1 MPRQFVNWLAMTEK
15 SAEIENKEGWEM
27 KRLIHYI
34 IVFALA
40 FCLVVTANAAQML
53 IPVGQVVGLELS
65 DNTVTVSSFDET
77 LGDNAQKAG
86 LKVGD
91 RIIAVNGQPVKNAED
106 VRHALDRADGVVEM
120 TVQRSKKTEK
130 VRIEPTVTPEG
141 PKLGVY
147 LKEGVT
153 GVGTVTWYD
162 PETKK
167 FGTLGH
173 GVNNARGELLNMV
186 SGNAYKA
193 SVASVRK
200 GECGTPGQLM
210 GALKDAKP
218 VGVLY
223 INCPQGVFGKTERG
237 WSGEMLPVGA
247 AKTVKTG
254 NAVIRSTIEGD
265 APREYSV
272 EILKVYP
279 NTATSGRNLLLRVT
293 DERLLNTTGGI
304 VQGMSGSPIIQDG
317 KLVGAVT
324 HVLVN
329 DPTRGYGIFIENM
342 LDAAN

>member
-1 MPRQFVNWLAMTEK
+1 
-15 SAEIENKEGWEM
+15 M
-27 KRLIHYI
+27 KRLTHYI
-34 IVFALA
+34 IAFALV
-40 FCLVVTANAAQML
+40 FCLTVTANAAQML
-53 IPVGQVVGLELS
+53 IPVGQVVGLELA
-65 DNTVTVSSFDET
+65 DNSVTVSSFDEE
-77 LGDNAQKAG
+77 LGQPAQKAG

-91 RIIAVNGQPVKNAED
+91 RIVSVNGQAVKNAED
-106 VRHALDRADGVVEM
+106 VRYALDRADGVVEM

-162 PETKK
+162 PDSKK

-173 GVNNARGELLNMV
+173 GVNNARGELLDMV

-193 SVASVRK
+193 AVASVRK

-210 GALKDAKP
+210 GSLKEATP
-218 VGVLY
+218 IGVLY
-223 INCPQGVFGKTERG
+223 KNTNRGVFGTANTG
-237 WSGEMLPVGA
+237 WTGESLPIGTAADVKSGPA
-247 AKTVKTG
+247 T
-254 NAVIRSTIEGD
+254 IRSTVKGD
-265 APREYSV
+265 STREYSV

-279 NTATSGRNLLLRVT
+279 NAGEAGRNMLLRIT
-293 DERLLNTTGGI
+293 DPDLLNTTGGI

-329 DPTRGYGIFIENM
+329 DPTTGYGIFIENM
-342 LDAAN
+342 LDAA

>member
-1 MPRQFVNWLAMTEK
+1 
-15 SAEIENKEGWEM
+15 M
-27 KRLIHYI
+27 KRLTHYI
-34 IVFALA
+34 IAFALV
-40 FCLVVTANAAQML
+40 FCLTVTANAAQML
-53 IPVGQVVGLELS
+53 IPVGQVVGLELA
-65 DNTVTVSSFDET
+65 DNSVTVSSFDEE
-77 LGDNAQKAG
+77 LGQPAQKAG

-91 RIIAVNGQPVKNAED
+91 RIVSVNGQAVKNAED
-106 VRHALDRADGVVEM
+106 VRYALDRADGVVEM

-162 PETKK
+162 PDSKK

-173 GVNNARGELLNMV
+173 GVNNARGELLDMV

-193 SVASVRK
+193 AVASVRK

-210 GALKDAKP
+210 GSLKEATP
-218 VGVLY
+218 IGVLY
-223 INCPQGVFGKTERG
+223 KNTNRGVFGTANTG
-237 WSGEMLPVGA
+237 WTGESLPIGTAADVKSGPA
-247 AKTVKTG
+247 T
-254 NAVIRSTIEGD
+254 IRSTVKGD
-265 APREYSV
+265 STREYSV

-279 NTATSGRNLLLRVT
+279 NAGEAGRNMLLRIT
-293 DERLLNTTGGI
+293 DPDLLNTTGGI
-304 VQGMSGSPIIQDG
+304 VQGMSGSPIIQNG

-329 DPTRGYGIFIENM
+329 DPTTGYGIFIENM
-342 LDAAN
+342 LDAAA

>member
-1 MPRQFVNWLAMTEK
+1 
-15 SAEIENKEGWEM
+15 M

-34 IVFALA
+34 IALMLA
-40 FCLVVTANAAQML
+40 LSLVVTASAAQML
-53 IPVGQVVGLELS
+53 IPVGQVVGLELA
-65 DNTVTVSSFDET
+65 DDTVTVSSFDEA
-77 LGDNAQKAG
+77 LGQAAQEAG

-91 RIIAVNGQPVKNAED
+91 RIVSVNGQTVKSAED
-106 VRHALDRADGVVEM
+106 VRYALDRADGAVEL
-120 TVQRSKKTEK
+120 TVQRNKKTDK
-130 VRIEPTVTPEG
+130 LRLEPTVTPEG

-147 LKEGVT
+147 LKQGVT

-162 PETKK
+162 PESKK

-200 GECGTPGQLM
+200 GECGAPGQLM
-210 GALKDAKP
+210 GRLKEAMP
-218 VGVLY
+218 IGSLY
-223 INCPQGVFGKTERG
+223 KNTSQGVFGTANAG
-237 WSGEMLPVGA
+237 WTGEALPVGTA
-247 AKTVKTG
+247 ADVKAGPATILSTVEG
-254 NAVIRSTIEGD
+254 EST
-265 APREYSV
+265 REYSV

-279 NTATSGRNLLLRVT
+279 NAGEAGRNMLLRIT
-293 DERLLNTTGGI
+293 DAELLNTTGGI

-329 DPTRGYGIFIENM
+329 DPTTGYGIFIENM
-342 LDAAN
+342 LAAAA